1 MSDTKIEWANKVF
14 NPISGCSK
22 ISEGCRSCY
31 AERMAKRLAGRFG
44 YPKDNP
50 FHVTLHPDKLRE
62 PLKWKKPQRIFVC
75 SMADWMHD
83 DVPTRFIDEILDVI
97 SACPQHVFLTLTKRP
112 QNLERKIYDSTPEH
126 GCRELGG
133 GDWLPNLW
141 FGVSIE
147 DQKTAD
153 ERIPLLL
160 NFWPAAK
167 RFVSVEPMLEHINLD
182 RYFRCEGCGYTKF
195 DKGFNM
201 DHRLCKHPTSTI
213 DWIICGAETGPKAR
227 PMDLAW
233 ARSLLAQCKN
243 ADVPFFMKQV
253 SGKGPIPDDLM
264 IREFPGEK

>member
-1 MSDTKIEWANKVF
+1 MAKNKIGWCDRTW
-14 NPISGCSK
+14 NPASGCSPL
-22 ISEGCRSCY
+22 SPGCVRCY
-31 AERMAKRLAGRFG
+31 AAKMSKRLAGRFG

-83 DVPTRFIDEILDVI
+83 DVPTRFIDQMLDVM
-97 SACPQHVFLTLTKRP
+97 SACPQHIFLTLTKRP
-112 QNLERKIYDSTPEH
+112 ENLDSKIYDITKDN

-141 FGVSIE
+141 FGVSVE

-160 NFWPAAK
+160 NFGPAAK
-167 RFVSVEPMLEHINLD
+167 RFISVEPMLGPID
-182 RYFRCEGCGYTKF
+182 IVRYFRTRCNSNRFCG
-195 DKGFNM
+195 
-201 DHRLCKHPTSTI
+201 LCDIGIGHEAIS
-213 DWIICGAETGPKAR
+213 WVICGAESGPKAR

-233 ARSLLAQCKN
+233 ARLLRDQCKN
-243 ADVPFFMKQV
+243 ADVPFFMKQI
-253 SGKGPIPDDLM
+253 SGKEPIPDDLM